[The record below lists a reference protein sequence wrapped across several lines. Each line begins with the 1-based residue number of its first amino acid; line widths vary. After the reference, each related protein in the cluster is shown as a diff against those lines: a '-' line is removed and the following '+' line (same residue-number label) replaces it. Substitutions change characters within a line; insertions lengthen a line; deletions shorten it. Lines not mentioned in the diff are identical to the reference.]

1 MEILA
6 FSHLAFN
13 EEDSANKEFTACV
26 DFKKLSSVGA
36 MGLLS
41 AATLAVGMNVTADS
55 ASAYGGS
62 SYGSYGGYG
71 GYGSSGR
78 YGSYGR
84 SSGHYYKKV
93 VSRSYN
99 RSYGSYGGY
108 SRYGRR
114 GGYGRY
120 GSSYGG
126 GYGGGYGG
134 DCY

>member
-55 ASAYGGS
+55 ASAYYGGGYGR
-62 SYGSYGGYG
+62 YGSYGA
-71 GYGSSGR
+71 YGSSGR

-84 SSGHYYKKV
+84 VSGHYYKKV
-93 VSRSYN
+93 VSRSYS
-99 RSYGSYGGY
+99 RSYGSYGRY
-108 SRYGRR
+108 NRYGRR
-114 GGYGRY
+114 G
-120 GSSYGG
+120 SYG
-126 GYGGGYGG
+126 GYGGYDG
-134 DCY
+134 DCYY

>member
-55 ASAYGGS
+55 AAAHYGGG
-62 SYGSYGGYG
+62 YGRYGGYG
-71 GYGSSGR
+71 GYGYGSSGR

-84 SSGHYYKKV
+84 TSVHYYKKV
-93 VSRSYN
+93 VSRSYS
-99 RSYGSYGGY
+99 RSYGSYGRY

-114 GGYGRY
+114 GGYG
-120 GSSYGG
+120 
-126 GYGGGYGG
+126 GYDGN
-134 DCY
+134 CYY

>member
-13 EEDSANKEFTACV
+13 EEDSANKEYTACV

-55 ASAYGGS
+55 ASAHYRG

-71 GYGSSGR
+71 SYGSSGR

-84 SSGHYYKKV
+84 TSVHYYKKV
-93 VSRSYN
+93 VSRSYS
-99 RSYGSYGGY
+99 RSYGSYGAY
-108 SRYGRR
+108 KRYGRS
-114 GGYGRY
+114 
-120 GSSYGG
+120 GSYG
-126 GYGGGYGG
+126 GYGGYSG
-134 DCY
+134 DCYY

>member
-13 EEDSANKEFTACV
+13 EEDYANKEFTACV

-55 ASAYGGS
+55 ASASHYRG

-71 GYGSSGR
+71 AYGSSGR

-84 SSGHYYKKV
+84 TSVHYYKKV
-93 VSRSYN
+93 VSRSYS
-99 RSYGSYGGY
+99 RSYGSYGRY

-114 GGYGRY
+114 GGYG
-120 GSSYGG
+120 GSG
-126 GYGGGYGG
+126 GYDG
-134 DCY
+134 DCYY